1 MNVLVVG
8 DKAYERDIVVQVLTE
23 LGHSSAE
30 ATDGEEGWQAYQ
42 EQDFDII
49 ISDFIMPKMN
59 GLELCRAVRGQP
71 KDHYTYILVASL
83 FSEKQH
89 ILAGF
94 EAGVDDYVSKP
105 LDLDELRVRLI
116 SAVRVTEVHFQLASK
131 NKELAE
137 LGRNLLAESRRDPLT
152 NVGNRLRFQDDV
164 TRLMDEIKRYG
175 HRFCL
180 GMCDID
186 NFKLYN
192 DTYGHLAGDQ
202 VLKKVA
208 QTLATKSRAS
218 DHVYRMGGE
227 EFLVILADQDEASAT
242 IAAERLRA
250 QVEALDILHERN
262 HPFGKVTLTIG
273 LAPFLA
279 TTGAEID
286 RDLQAADRLLYQGKF
301 AGRNQVVSSLT
312 PAESANSAS

>member
-1 MNVLVVG
+1 VKVLVVG
-8 DKAYERDIVVQVLTE
+8 DKAHERDIVVQVLTE
-23 LGHSSAE
+23 LGHGSVE
-30 ATDGEEGWQAYQ
+30 AKDGEEGWQAYQ

-94 EAGVDDYVSKP
+94 EAGVDDYASKP

-227 EFLVILADQDEASAT
+227 EFLVILSDQDEASAA

-273 LAPFLA
+273 LAPFWA
-279 TTGAEID
+279 TTGGEID